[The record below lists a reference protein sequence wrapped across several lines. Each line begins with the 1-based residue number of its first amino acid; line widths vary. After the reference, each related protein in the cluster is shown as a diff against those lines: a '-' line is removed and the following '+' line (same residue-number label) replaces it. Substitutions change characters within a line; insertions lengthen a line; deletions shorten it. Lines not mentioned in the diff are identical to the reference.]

1 MVLPALSVRTGIG
14 IWKKY
19 RLLLKRIISRSGHFA
34 LALSHKLDETH
45 FYKIPTLP
53 ELRLQVFSD
62 LAYGAQAIQYFT
74 YRGLQHD
81 DPTEVYDLVKTV
93 NQEVQQLAGIFLGAQ
108 VISVSHTGSEIPEGT
123 KALGSLP
130 TPIKSLTTS
139 DTGAVVSVLE
149 KGGNQYLVVVNR
161 DFRNVMNLSIDV
173 DSSVSRVLKMV
184 QRLLRT
190 ALR

>member
-1 MVLPALSVRTGIG
+1 M
-14 IWKKY
+14 
-19 RLLLKRIISRSGHFA
+19 
-34 LALSHKLDETH
+34 
-45 FYKIPTLP
+45 P

-123 KALGSLP
+123 TALGSLP

-149 KGGNQYLVVVNR
+149 KDGNQYLVVVNR

-173 DSSVSRVLKMV
+173 DSSVSRVLKNGSTTTPDGSTIAVEPGDMV
-184 QRLLRT
+184 IFTWRK
-190 ALR
+190 

>member
-1 MVLPALSVRTGIG
+1 M
-14 IWKKY
+14 
-19 RLLLKRIISRSGHFA
+19 
-34 LALSHKLDETH
+34 
-45 FYKIPTLP
+45 P

-81 DPTEVYDLVKTV
+81 EPTEVYDLVKTV
-93 NQEVQQLAGIFLGAQ
+93 NQEVQRLAGIFLGAQ

-161 DFRNVMNLSIDV
+161 DFVM
-173 DSSVSRVLKMV
+173 
-184 QRLLRT
+184 
-190 ALR
+190 

>member
-19 RLLLKRIISRSGHFA
+19 RLLLKRIISRSGHLHLHFPTS
-34 LALSHKLDETH
+34 LMKLI

-81 DPTEVYDLVKTV
+81 EPTEVYNLVKTV

-123 KALGSLP
+123 TALGSLP
-130 TPIKSLTTS
+130 TPIKI
-139 DTGAVVSVLE
+139 
-149 KGGNQYLVVVNR
+149 
-161 DFRNVMNLSIDV
+161 IDYE
-173 DSSVSRVLKMV
+173 
-184 QRLLRT
+184 
-190 ALR
+190 